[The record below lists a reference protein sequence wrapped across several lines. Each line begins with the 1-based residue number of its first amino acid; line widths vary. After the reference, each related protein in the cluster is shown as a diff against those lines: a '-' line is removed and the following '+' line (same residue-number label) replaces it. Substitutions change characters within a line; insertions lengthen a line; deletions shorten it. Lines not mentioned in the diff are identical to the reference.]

1 MNFYEQELRK
11 IIGTGF
17 PQATY
22 VGRACY
28 IPLGEL
34 LRAKIQFTTCG
45 CVDKY
50 EGLCV
55 TILNRH
61 EGKVDEILL
70 EFDDLLGLRPVDNP
84 NFPQGIIPHIW
95 VDGEQPRW
103 YEYKPMSQDYD
114 LLGQSVQSYIGI
126 FLEQRQTDAPAQQFQ
141 QSM

>member
-11 IIGTGF
+11 IIGIGF

-28 IPLGEL
+28 IPLGEQ

-50 EGLCV
+50 EGLRV

-61 EGKVDEILL
+61 EGKMDEILL
-70 EFDDLLGLRPVDNP
+70 EFGDLLGLRPVDNP
-84 NFPQGIIPHIW
+84 NFPQGVIPHIW
-95 VDGEQPRW
+95 VDREQPRW
-103 YEYKPMSQDYD
+103 YAYKPMSQDYD
-114 LLGQSVQSYIGI
+114 LLGQSAQAYIGI
-126 FLEQRQTDAPAQQFQ
+126 FLEQRQTDAPTQQLQ